1 MKDYYLFFVFYF
13 YRLPQ
18 DIYQTAKVS
27 KLLLAI
33 NKGKVSLYKGKNL
46 NEIGLSDID
55 DSDEEKETLNDNEN
69 ITEILESQVVQNVI
83 CNKSKVLLYLK
94 SLC

>member
-1 MKDYYLFFVFYF
+1 MGHTRKTHEAF